1 MLLTQLMHLGV
12 DFQNIFFGSKHIG
25 LNCVFCCFGISNSAL
40 NSSYKTQFISLI
52 ISEPGTEMLIQLN
65 ILTGHNY
72 TAPTGVSGQW
82 NQCKYP

>member
-1 MLLTQLMHLGV
+1 MDVDVAHPTHAPGCGFSEFSSEVNISFLTLYS
-12 DFQNIFFGSKHIG
+12 DY
-25 LNCVFCCFGISNSAL
+25 FGISHSAL
-40 NSSYKTQFISLI
+40 NSIYSLI